1 MKNQYITLSIA
12 AILAT
17 QAHAGGNCTSQ
28 TRGLAEY
35 LEIPVQTSVEITH
48 ICVQGK
54 GECTY
59 GYTKTSENIST
70 TEYELSQMR
79 KFESSAELNTSYT
92 AIDIPGISAAAS
104 ATFKTALEEY
114 KRVAASDMNKTTYGE
129 ILNLKDTVYKAVIT
143 RSFNN
148 SPFSIETTYGQSEES
163 IKEKEMKGT
172 LCVKKDFF
180 PIVKSMLNKISN
192 VANDKGGPS
201 HDKAS
206 WNTFNFAARA
216 VEQRDTA
223 KIIPVYMQNVAFLH
237 NAPLDNQQWSQI
249 ANAANKA
256 KQKYDQKD
264 TRGAVLSFL
273 QGFTEL
279 NTPNNPSSQHNGGRF
294 NSLKYHASYLIG
306 LIE

>member
-28 TRGLAEY
+28 TGGLAEY

-59 GYTKTSENIST
+59 EYTRTSENIST

-79 KFESSAELNTSYT
+79 KFESSAELSASYT

-114 KRVAASDMNKTTYGE
+114 KRVAASDMNKTTNGE
-129 ILNLKDTVYKAVIT
+129 KITLNDTVFKAVIT
-143 RSFNN
+143 RSYNN
-148 SPFSIETTYGQSEES
+148 SPFSIETTYGQSKES
-163 IKEKEMKGT
+163 LKEKEMKGT
-172 LCVKKDFF
+172 LCVKKDFS
-180 PIVKSMLNKISN
+180 PIVKSMLNKIISA
-192 VANDKGGPS
+192 ANDKGGPS
-201 HDKAS
+201 HDKGT

-216 VEQRDTA
+216 VDQGDTS
-223 KIIPVYMQNVAFLH
+223 KIIPVYVKNVL
-237 NAPLDNQQWSQI
+237 NVRKGSLDKGQWIPI
-249 ANAANKA
+249 ANAADKA
-256 KQKYDQKD
+256 KQNYDQKD

-273 QGFTEL
+273 RGFTEL
-279 NTPNNPSSQHNGGRF
+279 NNTNNPSSQHNGGRF
-294 NSLKYHASYLIG
+294 DNIKYHANYLIG